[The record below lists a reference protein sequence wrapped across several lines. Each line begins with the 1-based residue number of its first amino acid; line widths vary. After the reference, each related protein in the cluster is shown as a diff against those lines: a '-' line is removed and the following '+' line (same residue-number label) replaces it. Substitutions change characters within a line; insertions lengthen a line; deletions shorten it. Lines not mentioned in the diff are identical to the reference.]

1 MNDSW
6 DTNSEPNEGLARV
19 PTEYRTQLQQA
30 HHLLEHAPLPPSR
43 RLPVWVAAA
52 CLGAGLLATPACGG
66 TKEKEIVAPPGL
78 ETALMKPEP
87 TVMEPELES
96 LDPMDPV
103 PGQVKPPPGSMEPL
117 PPPTRGADRRPDLV
131 SGLPGDPSA
140 PGFLRCATL
149 EGLGIGGT
157 YGAPPIGGKSIAG
170 INLVQVVL
178 TGKLDPNEVRAV
190 LRAHR
195 HEMHHCYMKGL
206 MQDAKLAGTV
216 RLSFVVNKTGRP
228 QDCRVEENLPMA
240 AVGDCF
246 CTRLMTWKFP
256 QPSGGLAKV
265 SATWSLQPQSD

>member
-1 MNDSW
+1 MNDSR

-19 PTEYRTQLQQA
+19 PTEYRTRLLQA
-30 HHLLEHAPLPPSR
+30 RRLLENAPAPPAR
-43 RLPVWVAAA
+43 RLPAWVAAA
-52 CLGAGLLATPACGG
+52 CLGAGLLAAPACGG

-131 SGLPGDPSA
+131 SGLIGATSQFEIPGGMNDSI
-140 PGFLRCATL
+140 
-149 EGLGIGGT
+149 GLGVT
-157 YGAPPIGGKSIAG
+157 LYGVPPIGGKSVAG
-170 INLVQVVL
+170 IRLVHVVL
-178 TGKLDPNEVRAV
+178 TGGQDPNEVRAV

-195 HEMHHCYMKGL
+195 NEAHHCYQKGL

-216 RLSFVVNKTGRP
+216 RLSFVVNKTGHP
-228 QDCRVEENLPMA
+228 QNCRVEQNL
-240 AVGDCF
+240 AVAEVGNCL
-246 CTRLMTWKFP
+246 CTRLMTWKFQ
-256 QPSGGLAKV
+256 QPDAGVIKI